1 VVVVVVRSKKQNS
14 QLQHRNLYPDI
25 ERGSA
30 ESTTKQ
36 RSWKAV
42 GFREARRRAWVAREV
57 CLVVGSVDEGGKKP
71 SSTKSGVAW
80 NGTDAGKVA
89 DTELYVAVVKRTE
102 KVLLK
107 ELDASQD
114 QLERYLP
121 SDGNRNSMQV
131 ALKAVKM
138 EKGAAD
144 DQDMEATFTLCKCYR
159 CQSVD

>member
-1 VVVVVVRSKKQNS
+1 LGRPGGLSGG
-14 QLQHRNLYPDI
+14 RF
-25 ERGSA
+25 RGRGRK
-30 ESTTKQ
+30 ETQQWPQTN
-36 RSWKAV
+36 
-42 GFREARRRAWVAREV
+42 
-57 CLVVGSVDEGGKKP
+57 
-71 SSTKSGVAW
+71 SGVAW

-138 EKGAAD
+138 EKGAVD
-144 DQDMEATFTLCKCYR
+144 DQDMEATFTLW
-159 CQSVD
+159 